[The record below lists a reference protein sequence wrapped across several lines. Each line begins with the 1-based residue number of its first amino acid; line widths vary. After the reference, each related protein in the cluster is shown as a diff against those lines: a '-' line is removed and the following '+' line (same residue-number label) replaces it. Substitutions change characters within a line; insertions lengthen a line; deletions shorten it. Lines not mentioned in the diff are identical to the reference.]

1 MLLEIWTQRGQ
12 QGISGAPAVTKNS
25 YTDTLLLGKTTLDV
39 TKTRWAPQGGNKLRW
54 LERSNG
60 NNFRD
65 KFPWRMAFLSEGKLK
80 FTTFFF
86 GEAWSGCCATV
97 AARTA
102 RRGDQ
107 KWCFGDPTEQR
118 LRSKYTSL
126 STNFERWERES
137 PGKRHLLY
145 KNQVDWCLTVL
156 WQQDLPSEQL
166 CFWTVIFLLI
176 QCGSAS
182 VLPHVL
188 VTEVEQHTTEWLWLC
203 DVDIFCRY
211 GMHEHLTSS
220 IHSQRSLFMWLRED
234 WIARMI

>member
-25 YTDTLLLGKTTLDV
+25 YTDTLLLGKTILDV
-39 TKTRWAPQGGNKLRW
+39 TETRWAPQGGNKLRW

-65 KFPWRMAFLSEGKLK
+65 KFPWRMAVPSEGKLK

-102 RRGDQ
+102 RLGDQ

-118 LRSKYTSL
+118 LHSKYASL

-145 KNQVDWCLTVL
+145 KNQVGPFCTVVTAVNRSTQILRYIVLLGCMRWCRWWCRCISRPWHCLHI
-156 WQQDLPSEQL
+156 
-166 CFWTVIFLLI
+166 CI
-176 QCGSAS
+176 Q
-182 VLPHVL
+182 P
-188 VTEVEQHTTEWLWLC
+188 
-203 DVDIFCRY
+203 
-211 GMHEHLTSS
+211 
-220 IHSQRSLFMWLRED
+220 LFT
-234 WIARMI
+234 